1 MTNSSEGIKDVEAK
15 TTSGAPAT
23 VSALS
28 QKLLLE
34 AGYEPKGDWVYIED
48 LIQKYQNSHKG
59 NLDLLQEVKSFL
71 SDSLIP
77 VTRAEFVNFTATLAT
92 RENERRKAEIR
103 STQLQEILV
112 SAGVTHKDAG
122 HEALALRVHELERAV
137 EAYAQKL
144 KAADSVTRHG
154 RASGAVPFLAGAMIG
169 GLLF

>member
-112 SAGVTHKDAG
+112 SA
-122 HEALALRVHELERAV
+122 LRVHELERAV

-154 RASGAVPFLAGAMIG
+154 RASGAVPFLAGVMIG

>member
-1 MTNSSEGIKDVEAK
+1 MTNSSEGLKDVEAK

-77 VTRAEFVNFTATLAT
+77 ITRAEFVNFTATLAT

-154 RASGAVPFLAGAMIG
+154 RASGAVPFLAGVMIG